1 MNADQTSKPPLAGIR
16 KAAVFLASIGA
27 ETSATILKRLTDEE
41 VQLLTHEIAQMTE
54 VDQHDTCAVL
64 EEYERQHL
72 GHSYIA
78 AGGPEYARAVLQN
91 AFGSEEGKRI
101 FERVVK
107 INNDT
112 TAFDSLQRADPQQ
125 LAKLIHNEHP
135 QTIALVLSHLLPSH
149 AAQVLAALPGS
160 PVKAEV
166 CRRMAAL
173 DRISPELLSK
183 VAAGINLKLRTLGD
197 VGQQAY
203 GGIRAVSEMMNR
215 LDTSSSEELLAD
227 VNNGDP
233 ELAELIR
240 QLMFVFE
247 DFQKIDDGAMKVLV
261 GALDRKVMALGLK
274 GCSGQLRNHFM
285 KCLSSRA
292 VEMMKEDIA
301 ALGPVRLR
309 DVTAAQHQ
317 IIATAKRLET
327 EGTLSLKPGVDSLIQ

>member
-1 MNADQTSKPPLAGIR
+1 MTTEQTAKQPISGIK

-27 ETSATILKRLTDEE
+27 EASAQVLKRLSDEE
-41 VQLLTHEIAQMTE
+41 VQLLTHEIAHMSE

-78 AGGPEYARAVLQN
+78 AGGPEYARSMLQN

-107 INNDT
+107 INNDAS
-112 TAFDSLQRADPQQ
+112 AFDSLQRADPQQ

-149 AAQVLAALPGS
+149 SAQVLAALPGS
-160 PVKAEV
+160 SVKAEV

-173 DRISPELLSK
+173 DRISPELVSK
-183 VAAGINLKLRTLGD
+183 VAAGINLKLRSFGD
-197 VGQQAY
+197 VSRQAY

-215 LDTSSSEELLAD
+215 LDTPSSEELLED

-233 ELAELIR
+233 ELADMIR

-247 DFQKIDDGAMKVLV
+247 DFQKIDDDAMKSLV
-261 GALDRKVMALGLK
+261 GALDRKVLALALK
-274 GCSGQLRNHFM
+274 GCSVALRNHFM
-285 KCLSSRA
+285 KCMSSRA

-309 DVTAAQHQ
+309 DVTTAQQQ

-327 EGTLSLKPGVDSLIQ
+327 DGKFSMKPGGDTVIQ